1 MIEYSFNI
9 KSLAQYDSDVFS
21 DMCEN
26 SIDGRNGDEFYI
38 MEQTIDIN
46 DEGYITFEG
55 RWNKEIAED
64 GYCVDFK
71 DLDSGD
77 FAHALGSWRQDYG
90 VNWEGTFT
98 ITKNG
103 VSTVYDPEGNVKK

>member
-9 KSLAQYDSDVFS
+9 KSLDYYDEDVVF
-21 DMCEN
+21 DMAD
-26 SIDGRNGDEFYI
+26 SMIDGKNGDEFYV
-38 MEQTIDIN
+38 MEQIMDTD

-55 RWNKEIAED
+55 RWSWEPGDDGKKLNEYDIAN
-64 GYCVDFK
+64 
-71 DLDSGD
+71 
-77 FAHALGSWRQDYG
+77 ALGFWRQDHG
-90 VNWEGTFT
+90 VDLEGTFT